1 MYTFTENSLDLQI
14 AAKVYSLLELA
25 REALGVFLAMCFW
38 LTDHILNVV
47 NRGFL
52 SARFLLVE
60 GPTLKLLHQQSL
72 QENAVQQNRAGGY
85 PSADPRAESFG
96 RGSPDGEKRGPGTSS
111 QFSHLWNMWSE
122 RPSGTNVTGSTAES
136 GSLPAEH
143 QLPTTLLNLTWG
155 NKASRLW
162 QPHIAEKRAEVQ
174 PWSFSNKE
182 QIPFST
188 RAQPAGS
195 QGEGEILHSRW
206 GGKCHRSWR
215 SWKASALDW
224 AFSYLK
230 QENIAQSPSMS
241 LPGKMSYDREDRGHI
256 YASSCVL
263 TADVSQ
269 ERY

>member
-14 AAKVYSLLELA
+14 AVKVYSLLELA

-72 QENAVQQNRAGGY
+72 QENSALQQNWGGEY

-111 QFSHLWNMWSE
+111 QFSHLWNMWSQ
-122 RPSGTNVTGSTAES
+122 RPSGTNVTRGTAGS

-143 QLPTTLLNLTWG
+143 QIPTTILPNLTWG
-155 NKASRLW
+155 NKAWCLW
-162 QPHIAEKRAEVQ
+162 QPHIAEERAE
-174 PWSFSNKE
+174 
-182 QIPFST
+182 
-188 RAQPAGS
+188 
-195 QGEGEILHSRW
+195 L
-206 GGKCHRSWR
+206 
-215 SWKASALDW
+215 
-224 AFSYLK
+224 
-230 QENIAQSPSMS
+230 
-241 LPGKMSYDREDRGHI
+241 
-256 YASSCVL
+256 
-263 TADVSQ
+263 
-269 ERY
+269 